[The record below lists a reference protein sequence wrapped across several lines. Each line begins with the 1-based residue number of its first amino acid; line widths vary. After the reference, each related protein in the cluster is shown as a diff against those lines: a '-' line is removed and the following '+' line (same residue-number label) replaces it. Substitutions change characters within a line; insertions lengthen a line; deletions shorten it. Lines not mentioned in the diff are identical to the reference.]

1 MMTAARDAASRGL
14 GAVVR
19 SPVFK
24 PALFL
29 ACALPGIL
37 LGHDIWRFFVR
48 EDFEALG
55 VDPNITVLH
64 ATGETAIRL
73 LIASLAVTPLRR
85 IFQVPRLQAVRR
97 MLGLWSF
104 AYAVLHLSAYLVFD
118 QLCYSV
124 ATCQFDAI
132 RADLLKRPFIFMG
145 MTAFTV
151 LLALAATSTAG
162 WQRRLRRHWTRL
174 HRLVYAAAAA
184 AIVHYVWIQKSDYTE
199 PLVWGGIVAGL
210 LGIRLYFALRRR
222 ASASSRAAVTP

>member
-1 MMTAARDAASRGL
+1 MLTAAREAAGRVL
-14 GAVVR
+14 GAIVR
-19 SPVFK
+19 SPLFK

-37 LGHDIWRFFVR
+37 LGHDLWRFFVR
-48 EDFEALG
+48 GDVDALG

-85 IFQVPRLQAVRR
+85 ILQVPRLQAVRR

-104 AYAVLHLSAYLVFD
+104 TYAVLHLSAYLVFD
-118 QLCYSV
+118 QLCYSL

-145 MTAFTV
+145 MTAFAV
-151 LLALAATSTAG
+151 LLALAATSTTG
-162 WQRRLRRHWTRL
+162 WQRRLRRQWTRL
-174 HRLVYAAAAA
+174 HRLVYVAAAA

-199 PLVWGGIVAGL
+199 PLGWGGVVAAL
-210 LGIRLYFALRRR
+210 LGVRVYFALSRRV
-222 ASASSRAAVTP
+222 SAASRAAVTL